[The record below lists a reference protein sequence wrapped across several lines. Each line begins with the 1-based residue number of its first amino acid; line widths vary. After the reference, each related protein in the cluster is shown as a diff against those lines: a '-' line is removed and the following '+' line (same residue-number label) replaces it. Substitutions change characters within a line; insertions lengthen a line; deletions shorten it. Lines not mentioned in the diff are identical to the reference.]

1 MYGVCLRS
9 KEQEGIRHMT
19 VKTMGF
25 AALSACMAFTIGCG
39 NKTQQATTTNT
50 EGTSSQAPSGRQAE
64 NEKMALVRFV
74 NAVPGRAVDLWF
86 GDEKAFT
93 DVSYK
98 TVTPYKELPNERHD
112 FKLTRTGQANP
123 DATNVKN
130 SEGLNA
136 GDHYTI
142 VATLDKNGK
151 EKLDVITDRLSEP
164 ASGKA
169 KVRVINAS
177 ADEVDIY
184 APAAMTSRTSGS
196 AERAKNPPANS
207 TARKEEEKWFGGV
220 NQVSSTNYKEVDPM
234 NGTLHVRPSN
244 ANSQRVRGGVNVPVD
259 LNAGKLYTLVVT
271 GGERGHALDVIRVED
286 QLTGPV
292 ANNTNAPASGPVR

>member
-1 MYGVCLRS
+1 
-9 KEQEGIRHMT
+9 MT
-19 VKTMGF
+19 VKGIGF
-25 AALSACMAFTIGCG
+25 AALSACVALTIGCG

-50 EGTSSQAPSGRQAE
+50 EGATSQAPSGQQAA
-64 NEKMALVRFV
+64 NQKAALVRFV

-86 GDEKAFT
+86 GDQKAFT

-142 VATLDKNGK
+142 VATLDNNGK

-164 ASGKA
+164 ANGKA
-169 KVRVINAS
+169 KIRVINAS
-177 ADEVDIY
+177 GEEVDVY
-184 APAAMTSRTSGS
+184 APAAMNSRTSGS
-196 AERAKNPPANS
+196 ADRAKNPNA
-207 TARKEEEKWFGGV
+207 ARNEEEKWFGGV
-220 NQVSSTNYKEVDPM
+220 NQVSSTSYKEVDPM
-234 NGTLHVRPSN
+234 NGTLQIRPAN
-244 ANSQRVRGGVNVPVD
+244 ANNKRVARGGVNVPVD

-292 ANNTNAPASGPVR
+292 ASNTNAPASGPVR